1 MSATNLNNSDFYVT
15 GIAKWDDGRERPFGV
30 FMPAPIVC
38 PQVHRYGPE
47 VERDEPANDYWIH
60 PTDSAGCTI
69 IYISCERLNPAK
81 IEMERER
88 AGQHAEQQA
97 RQYISCAPLC

>member
-30 FMPAPIVC
+30 FMPARIVC

-47 VERDEPANDYWIH
+47 VERDEPANDCWIH
-60 PTDSAGCTI
+60 LADSAGCTI
-69 IYISCERLNPAK
+69 IYLSCERLKPAE
-81 IEMERER
+81 IEMELER
-88 AGQHAEQQA
+88 AEQHAANELAQLNFC
-97 RQYISCAPLC
+97 R